1 MRNLLI
7 IGGLIW
13 LMGSLGSCKKET
25 FLDTGGQVRF
35 STDTL
40 SFDTVFTQYASF
52 TLSVKVF
59 NPQDQKIKISNI
71 RLEKGD
77 NSFFTLNVNGIPGT
91 QVNDIEVA
99 ANDSFYVF
107 ATVNI
112 DPNNEN
118 NPFIIED
125 KLIASLN
132 GKEFSIPVIAYGQN
146 AHYIIDEDI
155 LQNTS
160 WVNDKPYVVVGR
172 LAIDTNIT
180 LSIDPGCRIY
190 LNQGTL
196 IDVRGR

>member
-25 FLDTGGQVRF
+25 FLDTGGVIRF

-52 TLSVKVF
+52 TLPVKVF

-146 AHYIIDEDI
+146 AHYIIDSVIE
-155 LQNTS
+155 QNTT
-160 WVNDKPYVVVGR
+160 WVNDKPYVILQSALV
-172 LAIDTNIT
+172 DTNYT
-180 LSIDPGCRIY
+180 LTIEPGCRIY
-190 LNQGTL
+190 MNQDSRLFVMG
-196 IDVRGR
+196 